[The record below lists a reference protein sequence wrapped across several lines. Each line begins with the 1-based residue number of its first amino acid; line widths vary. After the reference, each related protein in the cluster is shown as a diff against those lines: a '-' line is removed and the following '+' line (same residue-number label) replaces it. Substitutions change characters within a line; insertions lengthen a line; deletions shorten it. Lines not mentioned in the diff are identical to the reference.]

1 MWQSR
6 DKLGRPA
13 DGADETPN
21 EPGMLSDLRCT
32 PGGSKH
38 LPKSAGRMPNAVT
51 PARPDIR
58 SYLGRIHVLRGKE
71 LFLTHGSLVER
82 LVKHRMLGAA
92 PREQL
97 EWLATRATLHRFAAG
112 DVVASSG
119 EGVHSLSV
127 VLSGHLA
134 IRVDRGAGARRVME
148 WRAGDVSGVLPY
160 SRLTASPGTTTA
172 EEPSEVLMVHRDH
185 FPEMTARCHELTAI
199 LVHVMLDRARRF
211 TSSDL
216 HDEKMRSLGRLSAGL
231 AHELNNPA
239 SAVAR
244 SAQELSARLFE
255 MEATALA
262 LGSVGLT
269 SEQLTKIGRVREKC
283 CKPGSGSLTP
293 LERADRDEA
302 VVAWL
307 ARHRMREDIAE
318 ALAESDLGVED
329 LEPLAEVL
337 DHDALEFA
345 LRSIGAGHRARRLA
359 LEVETAAERVHA
371 LVGAIKGFTYMD
383 QTNVKKPVAIG
394 QGLTDT
400 LAVLGAKAR
409 SKAVTVTVRV
419 AEDLPAV
426 EGFGGELNQI
436 WANLIDNAIDAA
448 PESGRVEV
456 SAMGNGN
463 SVLVRVVDD
472 GPGVP
477 EELKER
483 IFEPFFTTKPQGQ
496 GTGLGLD
503 IVRRL
508 VRQHDGEV
516 EVESRPGRTEFRV
529 TLPRA

>member
-1 MWQSR
+1 
-6 DKLGRPA
+6 
-13 DGADETPN
+13 
-21 EPGMLSDLRCT
+21 LSNVD
-32 PGGSKH
+32 
-38 LPKSAGRMPNAVT
+38 
-51 PARPDIR
+51 
-58 SYLGRIHVLRGKE
+58 
-71 LFLTHGSLVER
+71 LVER
-82 LVKHRMLGAA
+82 LAGHRALGAA

-97 EWLATRATLHRFAAG
+97 EWLASRATLQRYGPG
-112 DVVASSG
+112 DVVASRG
-119 EGVHSLSV
+119 EAVHSLYV
-127 VLSGHLA
+127 VLTGHLA

-148 WRAGDVSGVLPY
+148 WRAGDVSGFLPY
-160 SRLTASPGTTTA
+160 SRLTEAPGTTTA
-172 EEPSEVLMVHRDH
+172 DEPSEVLIVHRDH
-185 FPEMTARCHELTAI
+185 FPEMIARCHELTAI

-244 SAQELSARLFE
+244 SAKELSARLFE

-262 LGSVGLT
+262 LGAVGLT
-269 SEQLTKIGRVREKC
+269 PEQLAAIGRVRGKC
-283 CKPGSGSLTP
+283 CEPGSQSLTP

-302 VVAWL
+302 VAEWL
-307 ARHRMREDIAE
+307 ARRRLRGDIAE
-318 ALAESDLGVED
+318 ALTESDLTVED
-329 LEPLAEVL
+329 LDPLAEVL
-337 DHDALEFA
+337 DQDALEFA

-359 LEVETAAERVHA
+359 SEVETAAERVHA
-371 LVGAIKGFTYMD
+371 LVAAIKGFTYMD
-383 QTNVKKPVAIG
+383 QSSAKKPVAIG

-409 SKAVTVTVRV
+409 AKSLTVTVQV
-419 AEDLPAV
+419 ADDLPAV
-426 EGFGGELNQI
+426 EGFGGELNQV

-448 PESGRVEV
+448 PASGRVEV
-456 SAMGNGN
+456 SATGNGDAI
-463 SVLVRVVDD
+463 VVRVADD

-508 VRQHDGEV
+508 VRQHDGEI